1 MDSRVEQVRAHQEQH
16 VDSLKLNTHT
26 PPMKVDVNLVL
37 APVTITDHMDRLMTG
52 FDKDNFQVFDGKEK
66 QAIQHF
72 GIIRV
77 CRDSE

>member
-1 MDSRVEQVRAHQEQH
+1 
-16 VDSLKLNTHT
+16 
-26 PPMKVDVNLVL
+26 MKVDVNLVL

-72 GIIRV
+72 GIIR
-77 CRDSE
+77 RPLP